1 MKDFIEDDDGHNN
14 SLYKMLANIEKDN
27 ARVPRVQLTNISWW
41 SSKEPNPFSI
51 FSIRFSILD
60 HKIKSEGK

>member
-41 SSKEPNPFSI
+41 SSKEPNPGGCNGA
-51 FSIRFSILD
+51 LTA
-60 HKIKSEGK
+60 